1 MKKKPSKQTVIVS
14 WISTV
19 MCLVLIVGLAFALL
33 KDKQNEQVPV
43 TSVKIGEMDVDLV
56 DAEGDSLIGKTM
68 TWITGEVNRWEPGR
82 TIYSEPFTV
91 MNDGDLY
98 FKYKLTL
105 GGFQDSEE
113 LKEVMDFHIFAY
125 DAKKDKVNT
134 SKAYEGVEFECK
146 TLGKADTFVIGAT
159 MKTTADN
166 SYQGVRLKNANV
178 ILQAAQLD
186 SDGVYAKVVLE
197 NKDNIDITQ
206 ATQVSS
212 YKQLEAAIAQATA
225 ENPAVIELKKNI
237 EVPKGFTITSPVR
250 IYSFGGHKLTL
261 NATETLFRIENTG
274 SLYLEGI
281 TLKSVKNTGS
291 IFLRAY
297 GDLTM
302 ESCKVLDVK
311 ALNSTESKD
320 YHVIETYEKANI
332 TFINT
337 RFSRCEGNRIVKDH
351 SEKDGTSVTEMRNCS
366 FLNNEAR
373 VMIELWTSYN
383 VSGGTFSGNT
393 TGQRSGGSL
402 FFVAKSSQAILSL
415 KSVTITN
422 NVTLSK
428 QAAVAWVQRGG
439 ALHMGGT
446 TLIEGNTASLS
457 YGNIKSSGGYVRIN
471 SGTIKPIKANGQL
484 VDPEDHYT
492 GLVKAGGNI
501 LIAKKA
507 KIEGTSLGLD

>member
-1 MKKKPSKQTVIVS
+1 MKKEPSKQTVIVS

-43 TSVKIGEMDVDLV
+43 TSVKIGEMEVDLV

-68 TWITGEVNRWEPGR
+68 TWMTGEVNRWEPGR

-212 YKQLEAAIAQATA
+212 YKQLEAAIAQRQRRR
-225 ENPAVIELKKNI
+225 N
-237 EVPKGFTITSPVR
+237 
-250 IYSFGGHKLTL
+250 
-261 NATETLFRIENTG
+261 
-274 SLYLEGI
+274 
-281 TLKSVKNTGS
+281 
-291 IFLRAY
+291 Y
-297 GDLTM
+297 G
-302 ESCKVLDVK
+302 
-311 ALNSTESKD
+311 
-320 YHVIETYEKANI
+320 
-332 TFINT
+332 
-337 RFSRCEGNRIVKDH
+337 
-351 SEKDGTSVTEMRNCS
+351 
-366 FLNNEAR
+366 
-373 VMIELWTSYN
+373 
-383 VSGGTFSGNT
+383 
-393 TGQRSGGSL
+393 
-402 FFVAKSSQAILSL
+402 
-415 KSVTITN
+415 
-422 NVTLSK
+422 
-428 QAAVAWVQRGG
+428 
-439 ALHMGGT
+439 
-446 TLIEGNTASLS
+446 
-457 YGNIKSSGGYVRIN
+457 
-471 SGTIKPIKANGQL
+471 
-484 VDPEDHYT
+484 
-492 GLVKAGGNI
+492 
-501 LIAKKA
+501 
-507 KIEGTSLGLD
+507 